1 LLGKGRLF
9 TVRGD
14 VPYVSLSRTGS
25 GCTVVRE
32 ERQKGGDVNEK
43 DYLYD
48 LLVHDLAGPL
58 AVVAT
63 TVNNLLCKSDRY
75 GALSET
81 QKVCLERVQRN
92 TQKAQ
97 GLLQDMLEVARSEE
111 NIFRGSPFL
120 AEEVM
125 REALLEVFESTDPQ
139 AREELSAAQS
149 LGEWQKILAG
159 RGIAVHASGTY
170 ATRPFFHDR
179 RKVLQI
185 LRNLLSNALKYR
197 SKKMSL
203 SISGEQDL
211 VVEVSND
218 GPGIPDRDREAIYK
232 RFVRVNSSNPKDAP
246 GLGLGLFCI
255 KALVEGMKGDIS
267 LGSGEGYSTV
277 FTVRIPSLQ
286 TGRDKEDS

>member
-1 LLGKGRLF
+1 M
-9 TVRGD
+9 
-14 VPYVSLSRTGS
+14 
-25 GCTVVRE
+25 
-32 ERQKGGDVNEK
+32 NEK

-48 LLVHDLAGPL
+48 LLVHDLASPL

-75 GALSET
+75 GALNES
-81 QKVCLERVQRN
+81 QKACLERVQRN

-111 NIFRGSPFL
+111 SIFRGSPFL

-125 REALLEVFESTDPQ
+125 REALLEVFETVDSQ
-139 AREELSAAQS
+139 AREELTAAQS
-149 LGEWQKILAG
+149 QGEWQRILAG
-159 RGIAVHASGTY
+159 RGISVHVSGRY

-185 LRNLLSNALKYR
+185 LRNLVSNALKYR
-197 SKKMSL
+197 AQRMGL
-203 SISGEQDL
+203 SISGDQDL
-211 VVEVSND
+211 IVEVSND
-218 GPGIPDRDREAIYK
+218 GPGIPEKDREAVYK
-232 RFVRVNSSNPKDAP
+232 RFVRVSSSNPKDAP

-267 LGSGEGYSTV
+267 LGSREGFGTI

>member
-1 LLGKGRLF
+1 
-9 TVRGD
+9 
-14 VPYVSLSRTGS
+14 LS
-25 GCTVVRE
+25 
-32 ERQKGGDVNEK
+32 EK

-63 TVNNLLCKSDRY
+63 TVNNLLLKSDRY
-75 GALSET
+75 GALSES

-97 GLLQDMLEVARSEE
+97 GLLRDMLEVARSEE
-111 NIFRGSPFL
+111 NIFCGSSFL
-120 AEEVM
+120 PEEVV
-125 REALLEVFESTDPQ
+125 REALLEAFESADPQ
-139 AREELSAAQS
+139 TREELAAARSQ
-149 LGEWQKILAG
+149 GEWQKVLAG
-159 RGIAVHASGTY
+159 HGIAMAVSGRHGS
-170 ATRPFFHDR
+170 RPFFHDQ

-185 LRNLLSNALKYR
+185 LRNLVSNALKYR
-197 SKKMSL
+197 SQRMNL

-211 VVEVSND
+211 IIEVSND
-218 GPGIPDRDREAIYK
+218 GPGIPEKDREAVYK

-267 LGSGEGYSTV
+267 LGSGEGFNTI

-286 TGRDKEDS
+286 AGRDKEDS